1 MFLLLIKLMI
11 LDVVNFSILFFIYWE
26 INNLLKICRFKF
38 VCICNNN
45 CIFLY
50 KLFFNLNKNIKVI

>member
-1 MFLLLIKLMI
+1 MFFLLIKLMI

-38 VCICNNN
+38 VYICNNN
-45 CIFLY
+45 YRFFCINYFL
-50 KLFFNLNKNIKVI
+50 I